1 MCFCAPQRSPIHKIR
16 PCDMYTFGRERM
28 DRVPESFDAPVRGIV
43 EGERLPL
50 FAHHP
55 LKGEGAR
62 YDRLPAGKTGAKTEI
77 HEHRPGDPL
86 VAKRHSYHFCD
97 F

>member
-1 MCFCAPQRSPIHKIR
+1 M
-16 PCDMYTFGRERM
+16 
-28 DRVPESFDAPVRGIV
+28 

-55 LKGEGAR
+55 LRGEGAR
-62 YDRLPAGKTGAKTEI
+62 YDSLPPDGRTGSKTEA

-97 F
+97 FSQKTVFFLLTRIYRDVRKKSDSSTLVMVDCFYPKIKR